1 MGSEESRLEQVD
13 LHVHEHVRECQHDET
28 NNDCVENCYMYTV
41 YVKLWCVL
49 LLLLQ
54 VWLPTFG

>member
-28 NNDCVENCYMYTV
+28 TNNDCVENCYTV
-41 YVKLWCVL
+41 YVKL
-49 LLLLQ
+49 
-54 VWLPTFG
+54 